1 MNDRVRTLLD
11 EARKLTP
18 NERRELFD
26 LLEVEF
32 ASDQDD
38 GTEEEVL
45 AAWLDEVERRIE
57 RSEREGTTLIDFDEA
72 MDKARQLVR

>member
-18 NERRELFD
+18 DERRELFD

-38 GTEEEVL
+38 GTEEEVQ

>member
-18 NERRELFD
+18 DERRELFD

-38 GTEEEVL
+38 GTEEEVQAHIEDL
-45 AAWLDEVERRIE
+45 RSGDERLEQVY
-57 RSEREGTTLIDFDEA
+57 
-72 MDKARQLVR
+72 RQLAEQPGPR